1 MVVFV
6 EAFPFERNTH
16 SAKNFFY
23 VSVTLIN
30 GTIGQWIISKGLF
43 FFKLVAA
50 NLATVLISR
59 HTESRTK

>member
-1 MVVFV
+1 MVIFV
-6 EAFPFERNTH
+6 ETVTLKRDAY

-30 GTIGQWIISKGLF
+30 GAIGQWIISKGLF